1 MNVRKRADS
10 YEDLRLEIIA
20 QEEKIQL
27 IAEEIVKRRN
37 DLIVCTGVGKSFI
50 MAERLAA
57 SLRSIGMRALH
68 IDGNQFAHGDF
79 GIFTNGTFQII
90 AISNSGET
98 KEILDLLHNCDR
110 DKSLVIS
117 ITGNKK
123 STLTQLSNFTIFNQA
138 GRALDHLGFLPT
150 YSLTEVSMI
159 IDILVMQI
167 CDAQELTADQF
178 LINHYSGH
186 LGALL
191 SSTIDD
197 LIVPL
202 SQCSIVDVD
211 TELIRVAEMMN
222 LNGNGLAVVLSNSS
236 SLIGVISDGDIRRA
250 FTDASLKSL
259 GKAQDLLS
267 SSPVTIEAGSTIA
280 SALKLMNRNEKHR
293 ISVLPVI
300 SQNSFV
306 GLLTLKDLSEKLI
319 S

>member
-1 MNVRKRADS
+1 MNLRKRVDS
-10 YEDLRLEIIA
+10 YEDLKLEILE

-27 IAEEIVKRRN
+27 IAEEMVKRRN

-57 SLRSIGMRALH
+57 SLRSIGMRAFH

-98 KEILDLLHNCDR
+98 KEILDLLHNCDM
-110 DKSLVIS
+110 DNSLVIS
-117 ITGNKK
+117 ITGNKN
-123 STLTQLSNFTIFNQA
+123 STLAQLSNFSIFNHV

-178 LINHYSGH
+178 LVNHYSGH

-191 SSTIDD
+191 SGTIDD

-202 SQCSIVDVD
+202 SQCSIVDAD
-211 TELIRVAEMMN
+211 TELTRVAEMMSRY
-222 LNGNGLAVVLSNSS
+222 GNGLAVVLSDSS

-250 FTDASLKSL
+250 FTDSNLKSI
-259 GKAQDLLS
+259 GKAQELLS

-280 SALKLMNRNEKHR
+280 FALKLMNKNEKHR

-300 SQNSFV
+300 SQNRFV